1 MLWSYP
7 LLTAFEALQTNIWW
21 NHVVQGLD
29 PINFEPNMK
38 ARWFRLVRVIGIGK
52 GVKKLSNDLYM
63 GRRDS
68 IPINPKILKLTIRGK
83 LT

>member
-38 ARWFRLVRVIGIGK
+38 ARW
-52 GVKKLSNDLYM
+52 
-63 GRRDS
+63 
-68 IPINPKILKLTIRGK
+68 
-83 LT
+83 